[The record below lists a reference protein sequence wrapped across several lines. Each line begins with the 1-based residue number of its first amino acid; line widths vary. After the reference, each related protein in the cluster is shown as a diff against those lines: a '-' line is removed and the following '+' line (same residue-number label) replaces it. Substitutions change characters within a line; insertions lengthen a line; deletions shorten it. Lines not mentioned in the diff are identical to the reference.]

1 MDPITILSAFLPLLV
16 DGGKAAINKW
26 LGSENFKPANIDEYS
41 KIKDK
46 ELEHFKAI
54 NEAGGGNPTYMWVEA
69 IVRLM
74 RPFVVLCILLTW
86 AYCHGM
92 DQMDTDSIDN
102 AAAIVSFYLFGD
114 RSLFYAKKKIETVG
128 R

>member
-46 ELEHFKAI
+46 ELELFNAV
-54 NEAGGGNPTYMWVEA
+54 NNAGGSNPSYPWVEA
-69 IVRLM
+69 VIRLM
-74 RPFVVLCILLTW
+74 RPTIAVIVLIVW
-86 AYCHGM
+86 SYSHIYQF
-92 DQMDTDSIDN
+92 DDTSSIDN
-102 AAAIVSFYLFGD
+102 AAGIIGMYLFGE
-114 RSLFYAKKKIETVG
+114 RSLFHSKKK
-128 R
+128 